1 MIYLFTHVIWKDI
14 NHNMERK
21 VTKLEHCH
29 TEVLVNVDKDLWKK
43 AQDKAFNKLAAN
55 VTVPGF
61 RKGKAPINMVKG
73 RVDQMKVFNEAI
85 NNVLDPVYQEVLKEE
100 KIQPVARPAFD
111 VTKLSE
117 DELEVKVTLV
127 TAPEVE
133 LGKYQGREIGKE
145 KAIVSDKDVEESLNE
160 LRKQNATIVP
170 KEGQAENGDIVV
182 IDFDGSINGVPFEG
196 GKAENHELELGSHS
210 FIEGFEDQLV
220 GSSAGIEVD
229 VKVTFPKNYGPDEI
243 AGKDAVFHVKV
254 NEVKQKVLPELNE
267 EFIKDLNIKDVNNID
282 ELKANRKEAL
292 QKQKENA
299 AKREY
304 LDKLIEEIRKDS
316 KFDIADEIVNE
327 EIEGR
332 KRDLQN
338 RLQQSGIDLEQY
350 KALTRTT
357 DEALNEQLKGEAQKG
372 LESFLVM
379 DNVRSKENIT
389 ISDEEFEFELAKM
402 AEQYNM
408 TIDQIKNALGQQLGQ
423 FRNNLLMSR
432 IEDFLYSN
440 NK

>member
-1 MIYLFTHVIWKDI
+1 
-14 NHNMERK
+14 MERK

-229 VKVTFPKNYGPDEI
+229 VKVTFPKNSGPDEI

>member
-1 MIYLFTHVIWKDI
+1 
-14 NHNMERK
+14 MERK

-85 NNVLDPVYQEVLKEE
+85 NNVLDPVYQEILKEE
-100 KIQPVARPAFD
+100 KIQPVARPSFD
-111 VTKLSE
+111 ITKLSE

-133 LGKYQGREIGKE
+133 LGKYKDLEVGKK
-145 KAIVSDKDVEESLNE
+145 KATVSEKDVEESINA
-160 LRKQNATIVP
+160 LRKQYATIAP
-170 KEGQAENGDIVV
+170 KDGQAELGDIVV
-182 IDFDGSINGVPFEG
+182 IDFEGSIDGEAFEG
-196 GKAENHELELGSHS
+196 GKAENHELELGSHT
-210 FIEGFEDQLV
+210 FIENFEDQLV

-229 VKVTFPKNYGPDEI
+229 VKVTFPKDYVAVEL
-243 AGKDAVFHVKV
+243 AGKEAVFHVKV
-254 NEVKQKVLPELNE
+254 NEVKQKILPELNE
-267 EFIKDLNIKDVNNID
+267 EFIKDLNIKDVTNIE
-282 ELKANRKEAL
+282 ELKNNRKEAL
-292 QKQKENA
+292 KKQKENA
-299 AKREY
+299 LKREY
-304 LDKLIEEIRKDS
+304 LDKVIDEIRKDS
-316 KFDIADEIVNE
+316 KFEIAEELINE

-332 KRDLQN
+332 KKDLDN
-338 RLQQSGIDLEQY
+338 RLQQSGINLEQY
-350 KALTRTT
+350 KELTKMS
-357 DEALNEQLKGEAQKG
+357 DEALTEQLRGEAQKG

-389 ISDEEFEFELAKM
+389 LTDEEFEFELAKM

-408 TIDQIKNALGQQLGQ
+408 TIDQIKSALGQQLGQ
-423 FRNNLLMSR
+423 FRNNLLMRS
-432 IEDFLYSN
+432 IEDFLYNN